1 MSSTGPFPTSMAKVI
16 SDGAE
21 TNKGNRKIREGVSQ
35 CIEITSM
42 PFMNGI
48 NDYKSI

>member
-21 TNKGNRKIREGVSQ
+21 TNKGTGRKLRGGVSQ
-35 CIEITSM
+35 CIEITSTH
-42 PFMNGI
+42 
-48 NDYKSI
+48 